1 MQRGGFV
8 SSRLKFLISSFLI
21 GVLSIGIA
29 WAGSVIT
36 PIDTIKSLE
45 TESPDGAKRSRV
57 QVPEAKDTPAQ
68 EGQLPPLQPGQVY
81 AGAAKANIDP
91 QPGAPWNNDDA
102 NTAGVWEKEGCATL
116 GSDADQA
123 PGHALDTRVK
133 WAEKSGCMYS
143 GGFGLGPMN
152 PLTSFDEQYGLWV
165 RSAVIGDGED
175 TLVLSILDGA
185 YYFGRYR
192 DFCDRCGFFDIAE
205 DLGPELGINPSG
217 FQLAST
223 HSHASP
229 DFIGAWGGVPQW
241 YMDQVADAIKASIRA
256 AYENRRPA
264 VIEMGDEIARQFN
277 NERRDFYHSAEENS
291 FSWIRLYTTGDKAPD
306 PAIAYGPGGT
316 YEPAT
321 PPDADE
327 EEPDKPGNGPPTIPP
342 GHDKDP
348 TDDSLRAVAT
358 IGAYAGHPT
367 SRGSG
372 PVAYSDF
379 PGPFNHRVEELFGGV
394 GLFFQTGLGNMSS
407 SSGGHNEPEGGH
419 RTEQTGYGL
428 ASLLPELGD
437 GRQPSSTDLVTQQR
451 FWNQPSTNSVLS
463 GGGMVGIFDRPFE
476 QLPASVRAGEN
487 DAKPC
492 VSSSPVSVRTA
503 VSAATLGNLW
513 ITGAPGEIFA
523 NYSNTIKEKNPRGI
537 TLPLALV
544 NDGLGYI
551 MQSFETDHA
560 GRQGLGFAGGVV
572 EYEDAYSIDHCFGDM
587 AVEATLGLLGQ
598 GGTAESL
605 P

>member
-1 MQRGGFV
+1 M
-8 SSRLKFLISSFLI
+8 SPRLKFLVSSFLV
-21 GVLSIGIA
+21 GVMGVGIA
-29 WAGSVIT
+29 YAGSVLVPVDAVKPAASDGGGGAAAEEGNSISGADIT
-36 PIDTIKSLE
+36 ALGD
-45 TESPDGAKRSRV
+45 
-57 QVPEAKDTPAQ
+57 Q
-68 EGQLPPLQPGQVY
+68 ELQPGEVL
-81 AGAAKANIDP
+81 AGAAKANINP
-91 QPGAPWNNDDA
+91 QPGLPWNNDEA

-116 GSDADQA
+116 GADADEA

-152 PLTSFDEQYGLWV
+152 PLTSFDEQYGLWA
-165 RSAVIGDGED
+165 RSAVISDGED
-175 TLVLSILDGA
+175 TLVMSILDGA

-205 DLGPELGINPSG
+205 DLGAELGISPAS

-256 AYENRRPA
+256 AYNNMQPA
-264 VIEMGDEIARQFN
+264 IIEMGDELARQFN
-277 NERRDFYHSAEENS
+277 NERRDFYHAAEENS
-291 FSWIRLYTTGDKAPD
+291 FSWVRLYTTGPRVPD
-306 PAIAYGPGGT
+306 QEISYGPGGT
-316 YEPAT
+316 YELGTTEDPGIPAG
-321 PPDADE
+321 
-327 EEPDKPGNGPPTIPP
+327 GNPP
-342 GHDKDP
+342 GCQEGNATGNPNCTLK
-348 TDDSLRAVAT
+348 AIAT
-358 IGAYAGHPT
+358 IGAYAGHPV

-407 SSGGHNEPEGGH
+407 SSGGHQEPAGGH
-419 RTEQTGYGL
+419 RTEQMGYGL
-428 ASLLPELGD
+428 ASLISDLGG
-437 GRQPSSTDLVTQQR
+437 GRRPSSTDLVTQQF
-451 FWNQPSTNSVLS
+451 FWNQPSTNIPLS
-463 GGGMVGIFDRPFE
+463 TLGLAGIFDRPF
-476 QLPASVRAGEN
+476 QQIPATIRAGEN
-487 DAKPC
+487 DAKLC
-492 VSSSPVSVRTA
+492 VSSSPVSVRTS
-503 VSAATLGNLW
+503 VSAATIGNLW
-513 ITGAPGEIFA
+513 ITGAPGEIFS
-523 NYSNTIKEKNPRGI
+523 NYSNTIKEKNPRGV
-537 TLPLALV
+537 TMPLALV

-560 GRQGLGFAGGVV
+560 GRQGLGFVGGVV
-572 EYEDAYSIDHCFGDM
+572 EYEDAYSIDACFGDM

-598 GGTAESL
+598 GGTAQAL

>member
-1 MQRGGFV
+1 L
-8 SSRLKFLISSFLI
+8 SPRLKFLISSFLV
-21 GVLSIGIA
+21 GALSIGIA

-36 PIDTIKSLE
+36 PIDATKSLE
-45 TESPDGAKRSRV
+45 TGSSDGAKRSLV
-57 QVPEAKDTPAQ
+57 QVPEDEGPPAGN
-68 EGQLPPLQPGQVY
+68 GQLPPLQPGQVY
-81 AGAAKANIDP
+81 AGAAKANINP
-91 QPGAPWNNDDA
+91 QPGLPWNNDEA
-102 NTAGVWEKEGCATL
+102 NAAGVWEKEGCATL
-116 GSDADQA
+116 GEDADQA

-133 WAEKSGCMYS
+133 WFEKSGCIYS

-205 DLGPELGINPSG
+205 DLGPELGIDPSG

-277 NERRDFYHSAEENS
+277 NERRDFYHSAEENT
-291 FSWIRLYTTGDKAPD
+291 FSWIRLYAAGGPKGPD
-306 PAIAYGPGGT
+306 SPITYGPGGT
-316 YEPAT
+316 YEPGA
-321 PPDADE
+321 PGGG
-327 EEPDKPGNGPPTIPP
+327 GNGNP
-342 GHDKDP
+342 GGLPEVDP
-348 TDDSLRAVAT
+348 GEGQETTTGNGLGAIAT
-358 IGAYAGHPT
+358 IGAYAGHPV

-419 RTEQTGYGL
+419 RTEQMGYGL
-428 ASLLPELGD
+428 ASLLPELGS
-437 GRQPSSTDLVTQQR
+437 GRQPSSTDLVTKQR

-463 GGGMVGIFDRPFE
+463 AGGLAGIFDRPFE
-476 QLPASVRAGEN
+476 QLPATVQAGESAQFN
-487 DAKPC
+487 CK
-492 VSSSPVSVRTA
+492 SSSPVSVRTA
-503 VSAATLGNLW
+503 VSAATLGDLW

-551 MQSFETDHA
+551 MQSFETDHR
-560 GRQGLGFAGGVV
+560 GRQGLGFVGEPIGV

-598 GGTAESL
+598 GGIAQSL